1 MDTPGSNRKK
11 KKRDNRLNQKLY
23 RERQYAR
30 VNGIEAVKALNRQRY
45 HERMAR
51 MKANGQYEAFKTKKA
66 QEGLKRY
73 HGMSEEKRQETRRK
87 NALLQKKWMQKMKD
101 EGSFEA
107 YKQRLNARRRE
118 LQAKKKRALGEE
130 GWKALQSQKYQHRME
145 SIRRQHWAWLD
156 ELLERPFPLPWLSV
170 DWSESEPEEDQV
182 QGIRANAL
190 QSMDQYL

>member
-1 MDTPGSNRKK
+1 M
-11 KKRDNRLNQKLY
+11 
-23 RERQYAR
+23 
-30 VNGIEAVKALNRQRY
+30 EAVKALNRQRY

-51 MKANGQYEAFKTKKA
+51 MKANGQYEAFRAKKA

-73 HGMSEEKRQETRRK
+73 HGLSEEQRVEVRRR
-87 NALLQKKWMQKMKD
+87 NALQQKKWAQNMKD
-101 EGSFEA
+101 QGTYEA
-107 YKQRLNARRRE
+107 YKQQLNARRRE

-156 ELLERPFPLPWLSV
+156 ELLERPFPLPWLPV